1 MTTNTTDFAGRV
13 RNSASA
19 AQEPASPSLTQ
30 SAHLSFDPVTGEIID
45 EPTLRDEL
53 SAVDGGSSA
62 SAHPLFNIAT
72 EEMARLTNLKRG
84 SIHVAQSLA
93 LSHELDQAETAAE
106 VFSCADHLRQ
116 TSNGYRALR
125 RCKSRVCAHCAHVES
140 IKATARLRSAI
151 AILRER
157 GWQLRDESSTGVHI
171 DRQLVAL
178 KLTVNSGE
186 AAPLDEI
193 RERVDLLHKLFPRLA
208 GLKAYRDEVVGLMRS
223 TEVTEVFPSPEESS
237 RAHVH
242 IHGFLLLRASANIDA
257 IKRRILSYWPQALK
271 DQYRKLNKQVDTTA
285 SIMWS
290 WLEPLTKQ
298 TADDLASWGAY
309 ITKGSYDLGRAEKR
323 LAHQSTSPEYWAAV
337 EREMRS
343 VRLVE
348 YSGELR
354 SAVSEAKQRHKQN
367 KSAAGRGGRVSTK
380 RQPDDL
386 IFNHLLRDY
395 VRAEHLD
402 DRINPHAFTAS
413 LTHLR
418 RIPHFAALW
427 RAEQVSFE
435 NRLAD
440 AKRAALWRALALK
453 SFHADVIT
461 VESKSETCF
470 LITEQ
475 GQAER
480 PREAAESE
488 RRSPPRHGAPYDPR
502 RQPNGDETC

>member
-1 MTTNTTDFAGRV
+1 MTTNTTDRAGRV
-13 RNSASA
+13 RNSSSA
-19 AQEPASPSLTQ
+19 AQEPASPSPTQ
-30 SAHLSFDPVTGEIID
+30 SDSFYFHPETGEIIE

-62 SAHPLFNIAT
+62 QAHPLFNIAT
-72 EEMARLTNLKRG
+72 EEVARLTNLKRG

-106 VFSCADHLRQ
+106 IFSCADHLRQ
-116 TSNGYRALR
+116 TPNGYRSLR

-157 GWQLRDESSTGVHI
+157 GWQLRDESSVGVHL

-193 RERVDLLHKLFPRLA
+193 RERVDLLHKLLPRLA
-208 GLKAYRDEVVGLMRS
+208 RLAAYRDEVVGLMRS
-223 TEVTEVFPSPEESS
+223 TEVTEVFPTPEEPS

-242 IHGFLLLRASANIDA
+242 IHGFLLLRASADIDA
-257 IKRRILSYWPQALK
+257 IKRSILSYWPKALK
-271 DQYRKLNKQVDTTA
+271 AQYQKLNKQVDTTA

-290 WLEPLTKQ
+290 WMEPLTTQ

-348 YSGELR
+348 YGGELR

-367 KSAAGRGGRVSTK
+367 KSAARGGRVSTK
-380 RQPDDL
+380 RQPGDL

-395 VRAEHLD
+395 IRAEHLN
-402 DRINPHAFTAS
+402 DRINPHAFTSS

-418 RIPHFAALW
+418 SIPHFAALW

-453 SFHADVIT
+453 SFHADIVT
-461 VESKSETCF
+461 VESKSEISF

-480 PREAAESE
+480 PREAAEPE
-488 RRSPPRHGAPYDPR
+488 RRSPPRRGAPYDPR